1 MNPLNF
7 HESERHMGGK
17 REKQKKERRVRII
30 AAATKFFNSKGY
42 DATSL
47 SDIAK
52 DAGLAVG
59 TVYNY
64 YPSKAALLP
73 ELKQDAVG
81 HLHER
86 FDALTE
92 DPPGD
97 PREALGAVAR
107 VVLTQTL
114 EWDLALGKHLLA
126 ASFTEPEN
134 VGSHTLFF
142 ELAAVETIRTLLE
155 YYTKSGS
162 LHIALPIETAT
173 EAIHAAITAQ
183 NNILLMGDAPDYQ
196 HMEFFLKQ
204 IDAQLEL
211 ILYGWLLMVGRR

>member
-1 MNPLNF
+1 
-7 HESERHMGGK
+7 MGGK
-17 REKQKKERRVRII
+17 RERQKKERRTRII

-73 ELKQDAVG
+73 ELKQEAVG
-81 HLHER
+81 YLHAQY
-86 FDALTE
+86 DALIE
-92 DPPGD
+92 KPPGD
-97 PREALGAVAR
+97 PREALGSVAR

-114 EWDLALGKHLLA
+114 EWDLALGKQLLA
-126 ASFTEPEN
+126 ASFVEPEN

-142 ELAAVETIRTLLE
+142 ELATVETIRDLLDH
-155 YYTKSGS
+155 YTKNGS
-162 LHIALPIETAT
+162 LHVALPIETAT
-173 EAIHAAITAQ
+173 EAIHAAITNQ

-204 IDAQLEL
+204 LDEQIEL
-211 ILYGWLLMVGRR
+211 VLYGWLLMVGRR